1 MPRPMRV
8 VTDKKI
14 DMKSLKRLM
23 AYVFKKYGKSLI
35 AVAICIIISSVSTV
49 IVNMFMA
56 KLIDGVI
63 VPGLSTG
70 FDAVKAKLVHIIEL
84 MILFDVLGIVAA
96 IIYPRIM
103 ATVGQGTI
111 KSLRDDMFDN
121 METLP
126 IMAK

>member
-35 AVAICIIISSVSTV
+35 AVVICIIISSVSTV

-70 FDAVKAKLVHIIEL
+70 FDAV
-84 MILFDVLGIVAA
+84 
-96 IIYPRIM
+96 
-103 ATVGQGTI
+103 
-111 KSLRDDMFDN
+111 
-121 METLP
+121 
-126 IMAK
+126 